1 MAWPSGVGRGK
12 VWHGLALTREV
23 HMKDGNHGIIDT
35 LFALGFLGIVV
46 LLVLLIAEMGMGILI
61 F

>member
-1 MAWPSGVGRGK
+1 VAGRG
-12 VWHGLALTREV
+12 WAGQGLAWSGALTKEV